1 MSTVVDVD
9 SNVVVAVVV
18 VVVVVV
24 VAVVIEVVVV
34 VVSVTSAVVCSVVSV
49 GENVGVSSV
58 DKVVLM
64 MTSVSDVS
72 KGYTVVEKS
81 STGQYRLFANLNRTN
96 ANTPRVKMVPS
107 IMNMERSRGSVVD
120 TRLSVNSFTG

>member
-1 MSTVVDVD
+1 MSPVV
-9 SNVVVAVVV
+9 N
-18 VVVVVV
+18 VVV
-24 VAVVIEVVVV
+24 VAFVVEVVVV
-34 VVSVTSAVVCSVVSV
+34 VVPSAVVCSVVSV

-58 DKVVLM
+58 DKVVLMMM

-120 TRLSVNSFTG
+120 TRLSLNASTG

>member
-24 VAVVIEVVVV
+24 AVVVV
-34 VVSVTSAVVCSVVSV
+34 VVSVPSAVVCSVVSV

-64 MTSVSDVS
+64 MMGTSVSDVS

-120 TRLSVNSFTG
+120 TRLSVNASTG